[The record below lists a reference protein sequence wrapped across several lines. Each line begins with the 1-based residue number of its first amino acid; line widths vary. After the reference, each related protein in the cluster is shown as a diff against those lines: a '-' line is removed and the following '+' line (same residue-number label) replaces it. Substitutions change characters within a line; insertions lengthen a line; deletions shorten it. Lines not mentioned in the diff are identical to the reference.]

1 MRLPSNE
8 LSIVNND
15 ELRTLKD
22 TLEKYKS
29 ALGVCLKAAE
39 DMQDIMYLEEED
51 AKQSAKHLRTIV
63 ETVYR
68 TFYIPVISVT
78 GKAVKG
84 DTFYKAKVDIKLD
97 TSG

>member
-1 MRLPSNE
+1 MSE
-8 LSIVNND
+8 LTND
-15 ELRTLKD
+15 ELRMLKD
-22 TLEKYKS
+22 SFKKYKS

-51 AKQSAKHLRTIV
+51 AKQSAKHLRTII
-63 ETVYR
+63 ETIYR
-68 TFYIPVISVT
+68 AFYIPVISVT